1 MDKQMDEVL
10 GLMPLRHTEIAVGQ
24 TINWTIYNQDGQ
36 VLFEPGLRI
45 EDQQQL
51 NHLMDVGFCEADMLW
66 DSIPSKIE
74 ITEKPAS
81 ETITNTT
88 TTPSPK
94 SADELHKETI
104 IELDSVR
111 WTVGETFYLQTHD
124 QAATRYTV
132 KLIGF
137 VKNKSLLLTAPF
149 ANGKSVMLREGQT
162 FIIRAFPGKKA
173 YAFTASLIKYVYSP
187 HDYLHLSYPK
197 QVRVTTIRQGARA
210 TVKIIASVT
219 IGNPEQTAAATLG
232 DLSMGGTSGI
242 LKKQLGEKGDIG
254 VIKFKV
260 NAAGSD
266 EFLTLKTILRSI
278 APTDNS
284 AEFRHGFEFIDVPPQ
299 ARLILSAFVHQ
310 TLAEMN

>member
-111 WTVGETFYLQTHD
+111 WTVGETFTFKPMTKLQHVTQLSSLALSKINHYCLRPPLRMAN
-124 QAATRYTV
+124 QSCCV
-132 KLIGF
+132 KDR
-137 VKNKSLLLTAPF
+137 LLL
-149 ANGKSVMLREGQT
+149 SVHFRE
-162 FIIRAFPGKKA
+162 KK
-173 YAFTASLIKYVYSP
+173 P
-187 HDYLHLSYPK
+187 
-197 QVRVTTIRQGARA
+197 
-210 TVKIIASVT
+210 
-219 IGNPEQTAAATLG
+219 
-232 DLSMGGTSGI
+232 M
-242 LKKQLGEKGDIG
+242 
-254 VIKFKV
+254 
-260 NAAGSD
+260 
-266 EFLTLKTILRSI
+266 RSQH
-278 APTDNS
+278 P
-284 AEFRHGFEFIDVPPQ
+284 
-299 ARLILSAFVHQ
+299 
-310 TLAEMN
+310 